1 MQLKVVIPFV
11 LLVFIVAVMNITD
24 TGDPLPPGPTVRN
37 IHLHAIPDNMGKLAT
52 MIALGTHSLQ
62 WASPTPRCIQNTK
75 LVTSVTRVR
84 ANGTNMLLLEN
95 RKDGSCFFEAVA
107 AFLCLMG
114 RGDLTQ
120 QDVRDQLANYI
131 ETSQVGNRDLFMA
144 SMEDELERV
153 NKLPADR
160 GNFQVLRQAYAN
172 HLRRSCSGGLLEI
185 AAFADIYPM
194 FHVNLYTLQGNGREY
209 GLYNTPSPPQLPY
222 PHSHELS
229 LAYSPNGNEVG
240 HYALL
245 FSYSQ

>member
-62 WASPTPRCIQNTK
+62 WVSPTPQCIQNDM
-75 LVTSVTRVR
+75 LVTLITRVLVD
-84 ANGTNMLLLEN
+84 GKSMLLLEN

-107 AFLCLMG
+107 AFLCLM
-114 RGDLTQ
+114 RVANLTQ
-120 QDVRDQLANYI
+120 QDVRNQLADSI
-131 ETSQVGNRDLFMA
+131 QTMQGDLSAYTMA
-144 SMEDELERV
+144 MEDELRRT
-153 NKLPADR
+153 NKAPADPT
-160 GNFQVLRQAYAN
+160 NFGAVRQAYAD
-172 HLRRSCSGGLLEI
+172 HLRSSCSGGHLEI
-185 AAFADIYPM
+185 AAFVARYPM
-194 FHVNLYTLQGNGREY
+194 FHVNMYTLQPNRREY
-209 GLYNTPSPPQLPY
+209 GLAYKASLPKLAD
-222 PHSHELS
+222 SHELS
-229 LAYSPNGNEVG
+229 LAYYPNGNDVG

>member
-1 MQLKVVIPFV
+1 MQLKVVIPFL

-37 IHLHAIPDNMGKLAT
+37 IHLHAIPNNMGNLAT

-62 WASPTPRCIQNTK
+62 WASPTPQCIQNDR
-75 LVTSVTRVR
+75 LVTSITRVLV
-84 ANGTNMLLLEN
+84 GGKSMLLLEN

-107 AFLCLMG
+107 AFLCLM
-114 RGDLTQ
+114 RVADLTQ

-131 ETSQVGNRDLFMA
+131 ETSQVADRELFMA
-144 SMEDELERV
+144 SMQDELERV
-153 NKLPADR
+153 NKLPADY
-160 GNFQVLRQAYAN
+160 GNFQVVRQAYAN
-172 HLRRSCSGGLLEI
+172 HLRKSCSGGLLEI

-194 FHVNLYTLQGNGREY
+194 FHVNLYTLQPNGREY
-209 GLYNTPSPPQLPY
+209 GLYNIPSPPKLPQ
-222 PHSHELS
+222 SHELS
-229 LAYSPNGNEVG
+229 LAYYPNGNEVG